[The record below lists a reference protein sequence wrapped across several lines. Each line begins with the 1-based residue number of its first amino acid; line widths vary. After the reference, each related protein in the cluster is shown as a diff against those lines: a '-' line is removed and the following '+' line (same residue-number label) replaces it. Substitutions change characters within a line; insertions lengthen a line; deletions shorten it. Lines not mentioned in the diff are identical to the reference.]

1 MKQKYHPTRTIPK
14 FNAET
19 KSMHPTNK
27 DMPAYSSGLVY
38 ALQKMFYGPKSPL
51 LVKWGDFPVLA
62 MFQLK
67 CNLSHSPSHDLYLLG
82 RKRCHMSNNN
92 YIENR

>member
-27 DMPAYSSGLVY
+27 DMPAYSSGLVH
-38 ALQKMFYGPKSPL
+38 ALQKMFYGPKP
-51 LVKWGDFPVLA
+51 P
-62 MFQLK
+62 
-67 CNLSHSPSHDLYLLG
+67 PS
-82 RKRCHMSNNN
+82 
-92 YIENR
+92 